1 LAKKRPK
8 ISEAT
13 RKKMSEAGKH
23 MSEEHRKK
31 ISESKMG
38 AKNPMF
44 GKPSHNRGKSP
55 SLETRKKLSEA
66 QKGKKLSEEHKKK
79 ISEAG
84 KGRKIS
90 EATRKKM
97 SESQKGKKHS
107 EATRKKLSENA
118 KNISKEHR
126 KKMSESHKNL
136 SAESRKN
143 MSKSWDSPE
152 MKELARKHLREI
164 RHNQVKPNK
173 PELKVKNILIE
184 SKIEFSMFVNVKYS
198 HLQHEADFL
207 IKPNKIIE
215 FNGTYSH
222 ADPRK
227 YKPDHKIWNKIA
239 KDVWERDKKIIDGMK
254 QQGYKVLVVWEQDLL
269 QDTENTTKKILRFA
283 KS

>member
-1 LAKKRPK
+1 MGAKKTRKFSEEHKKKLSEAGKKRPK

-13 RKKMSEAGKH
+13 RKKMSEV
-23 MSEEHRKK
+23 
-31 ISESKMG
+31 
-38 AKNPMF
+38 
-44 GKPSHNRGKSP
+44 
-55 SLETRKKLSEA
+55 
-66 QKGKKLSEEHKKK
+66 Q
-79 ISEAG
+79 
-84 KGRKIS
+84 KGRKFS
-90 EATRKKM
+90 EATRKKI
-97 SESQKGKKHS
+97 SEANTGKKHS

-143 MSKSWDSPE
+143 MSKAWDSPE

-173 PELKVKNILIE
+173 PELKIKNILIE

-198 HLQHEADFL
+198 NLQHEADFL

-227 YKPDHKIWNKIA
+227 YKPDDKIWNKIA
-239 KDVWERDKKIIDGMK
+239 KDVWERDKKIIEGMK
-254 QQGYKVLVVWEQDLL
+254 QQGYKVLVVWESELKDELE
-269 QDTENTTKKILRFA
+269 DTTKKILRFA